1 MTPSRRRAA
10 LTAAG
15 LLLVPMLAGGFVI
28 QERSSREGVRLFQ
41 QVLTLVSSRFVDT
54 LADSSIYEKAARG
67 LVHEL
72 NDPYTVLL
80 TPKENSAFTTTT
92 GGRYAGVGMQI
103 EEIKGSIAVSKVF
116 PRTPAEEAGIQE
128 GDRIIQ
134 IDTTVVTKTWKTEQV
149 SNILR
154 GTPGTKVT
162 VKFARPGIAEPI
174 TARFT
179 RATIHIPAIR
189 YAIMADKGIGYVWLE
204 QFNETATDELEAA
217 IRKLQQQGAR
227 SLILDLRDN
236 PGGILDQALSVSNLF
251 VKRDQPLLS
260 IRDRNG
266 QGPTY
271 VAKDEPIIGGMP
283 IVTLVDGGS
292 ASASEIVAG
301 ALQDHDRALLVG
313 TTTFGKGLVQTLFQ
327 LDGGY
332 ALKMTT
338 AKYYLPSGR
347 SIQRERKVVD
357 GRFVTED
364 EGPDSLETDSARKA
378 RPAFKSDAGRTV
390 YGGGGVTPDVIVKSD
405 TITTVEQAVAKA
417 LAAKS
422 QDAYATLA
430 NYAQELKGQVTSPA
444 FVVTP
449 QWRDEFYRRLQGAS
463 VPVDRKQ
470 WDQATPF
477 IDRLL
482 GDRVARLAF
491 GDSAVKRR
499 QIKDDAQLLVAIDVL
514 RRSPS
519 QQELF
524 TIAQRMQT
532 ALKK

>member
-1 MTPSRRRAA
+1 
-10 LTAAG
+10 
-15 LLLVPMLAGGFVI
+15 MLAGGFI
-28 QERSSREGVRLFQ
+28 LQERSNRESVRLFQ

-54 LADSSIYEKAARG
+54 VADSSLYEKAARG

-72 NDPYTVLL
+72 NDPYTVLF
-80 TPKENSAFTTTT
+80 TPKENTAFSTST
-92 GGRYAGVGMQI
+92 GGRYGGIGMQI

-134 IDTTVVTKTWKTEQV
+134 IDTAVVTRTWKSEQV
-149 SNILR
+149 SNILK

-162 VKFARPGIAEPI
+162 VKFSRPGVAEPI

-204 QFNETATDELEAA
+204 QFNETATGELESA
-217 IRKLQQQGAR
+217 IRQLQAQGAK

-251 VKRDQPLLS
+251 VRRDQELLS
-260 IRDRNG
+260 IRDRSG
-266 QGPTY
+266 QGPVY
-271 VAKDEPIIGGMP
+271 VAKDDP
-283 IVTLVDGGS
+283 IVGSMPVVTLIDGGS

-313 TTTFGKGLVQTLFQ
+313 TTSFGKGLVQTLFQ

-357 GRFVTED
+357 GRFVNED

-378 RPAFKSDAGRTV
+378 RPAFKSDGGRTV
-390 YGGGGVTPDVIVKSD
+390 YGGGGVTPDVIVKPD
-405 TITTVEQAVAKA
+405 TISTVEQAVAKA
-417 LAAKS
+417 LGAKS

-430 NYAQELKGQVTSPA
+430 TYAQELKGQVSSPA
-444 FVVTP
+444 FTVT
-449 QWRDEFYRRLQGAS
+449 QAWRDEFYRRLEAS
-463 VPVDRKQ
+463 KVTVDRKQ

-477 IDRLL
+477 VDRLL
-482 GDRVARLAF
+482 GDRIARLAY

-499 QIKDDAQLLVAIDVL
+499 QIKDDTQLIRAIDL
-514 RRSPS
+514 LKRGQS

-532 ALKK
+532 ASKR

>member
-1 MTPSRRRAA
+1 MTPSRRRTVA
-10 LTAAG
+10 TAAG
-15 LLLVPMLAGGFVI
+15 LLLVPMLAGGFI
-28 QERSSREGVRLFQ
+28 LQERSNRESVRLFQ

-54 LADSSIYEKAARG
+54 VADSSLYEKAARG

-72 NDPYTVLL
+72 NDPYTVLF
-80 TPKENSAFTTTT
+80 TPKENTAFSTST
-92 GGRYAGVGMQI
+92 GGRYGGIGMQI

-134 IDTTVVTKTWKTEQV
+134 IDTAVVTRTWKSEQV
-149 SNILR
+149 SNILK

-162 VKFARPGIAEPI
+162 VKFSRPGVAEPI

-204 QFNETATDELEAA
+204 QFNETATDELESA
-217 IRKLQQQGAR
+217 IRRLQAQGAK

-251 VKRDQPLLS
+251 VKRDQELLS
-260 IRDRNG
+260 IRDRSG
-266 QGPTY
+266 QGPVY
-271 VAKDEPIIGGMP
+271 VAKDDPIIGSMP
-283 IVTLVDGGS
+283 VVTLIDGGS

-313 TTTFGKGLVQTLFQ
+313 TTSFGKGLVQTLFQ

-357 GRFVTED
+357 GRFVNED
-364 EGPDSLETDSARKA
+364 EG
-378 RPAFKSDAGRTV
+378 
-390 YGGGGVTPDVIVKSD
+390 
-405 TITTVEQAVAKA
+405 
-417 LAAKS
+417 
-422 QDAYATLA
+422 
-430 NYAQELKGQVTSPA
+430 
-444 FVVTP
+444 
-449 QWRDEFYRRLQGAS
+449 
-463 VPVDRKQ
+463 
-470 WDQATPF
+470 
-477 IDRLL
+477 
-482 GDRVARLAF
+482 
-491 GDSAVKRR
+491 
-499 QIKDDAQLLVAIDVL
+499 
-514 RRSPS
+514 
-519 QQELF
+519 
-524 TIAQRMQT
+524 
-532 ALKK
+532 